1 MKDGDKNYK
10 TMHPY
15 YGVEK
20 NRGGEGVCLTILY
33 HENDNKKLFQKRYM
47 AIS

>member
-10 TMHPY
+10 SMHPY
-15 YGVEK
+15 YGVE
-20 NRGGEGVCLTILY
+20 NRRGEGVCLAILY
-33 HENDNKKLFQKRYM
+33 HENDNKKLFPKKYM

>member
-20 NRGGEGVCLTILY
+20 IEEVKEY
-33 HENDNKKLFQKRYM
+33 
-47 AIS
+47 A